1 MPRKRCCRREIFERR
16 RRPKVVFRVGVWRWR
31 DSMPDVVDLDLLD
44 NRLIV
49 RHSRLMP
56 DGCRRRILSWLGLR
70 IAFIGHFCAITVHVV
85 SGVLHDLSA
94 TVGKMDLVATMNG
107 AVLLLL
113 SVRKVVAGVP
123 VFDCV
128 REAIMFLV
136 VVGRRRPDRVGL
148 VVILFV
154 NAVVVIGTWS
164 KARMLELVVLYSS
177 TVIRESSVD

>member
-1 MPRKRCCRREIFERR
+1 
-16 RRPKVVFRVGVWRWR
+16 
-31 DSMPDVVDLDLLD
+31 MPDVVDLDLIH
-44 NRLIV
+44 NWLIV
-49 RHSRLMP
+49 RHSRMMS
-56 DGCRRRILSWLGLR
+56 DGCRCRILSWLGLR
-70 IAFIGHFCAITVHVV
+70 LAFIGHFCAITVYVV
-85 SGVLHDLSA
+85 SGVLHNLSA

-113 SVRKVVAGVP
+113 SVRKVVARVS

-148 VVILFV
+148 VTILFV

-164 KARMLELVVLYSS
+164 IARMLELVVLNSL